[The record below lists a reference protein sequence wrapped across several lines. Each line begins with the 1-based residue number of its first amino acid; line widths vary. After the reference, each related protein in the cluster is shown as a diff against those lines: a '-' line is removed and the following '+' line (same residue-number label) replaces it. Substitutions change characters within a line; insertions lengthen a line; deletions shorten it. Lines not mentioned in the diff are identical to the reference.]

1 VPSSCL
7 PFFALSY
14 QVYSN
19 HSNQYIS
26 DAPTHLVM
34 NACHT
39 PHDTSVTVWV
49 PAVQRVS
56 VVQINAKLDG
66 LLRPHRPL
74 QDLFRLGCQ
83 VREFE

>member
-1 VPSSCL
+1 
-7 PFFALSY
+7 
-14 QVYSN
+14 
-19 HSNQYIS
+19 
-26 DAPTHLVM
+26 M